1 MAYLTVEE
9 VGERL
14 KVSSYTVKRWL
25 REGEL
30 AGVRLGRNGPWRTTE
45 DDVRAFL
52 KESKSTKTV
61 AA

>member
-1 MAYLTVEE
+1 MEYLTVEE

-14 KVSSYTVKRWL
+14 KVSTYTVKRWL

-45 DDVRAFL
+45 DDIRAFL
-52 KESKSTKTV
+52 KESRQPKTV